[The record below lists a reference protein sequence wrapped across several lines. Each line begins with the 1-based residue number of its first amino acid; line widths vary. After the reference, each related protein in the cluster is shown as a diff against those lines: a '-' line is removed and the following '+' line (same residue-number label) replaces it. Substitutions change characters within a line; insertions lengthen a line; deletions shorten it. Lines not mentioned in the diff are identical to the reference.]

1 MTAKIIQFPKSQKQL
16 ELEAMQQFVEKAKVT
31 IAASIEEDLKRY
43 NTPNI
48 KGIPVEEPKTRFD
61 YLEICKDFL
70 DPDDYQDILCG
81 IMDKEHYD
89 ALEKP
94 LRNVIDSYFSFK
106 E

>member
-1 MTAKIIQFPKSQKQL
+1 MSAKIILFPKSKKQL
-16 ELEAMQQFVEKAKVT
+16 ELEAMKEFVEKAKVV
-31 IAASIEEDLKRY
+31 IANSIEEDLKIY

-70 DPDDYQDILCG
+70 DPEDYQDILCG

-94 LRNVIDSYFSFK
+94 LRNVIDSYYSFK